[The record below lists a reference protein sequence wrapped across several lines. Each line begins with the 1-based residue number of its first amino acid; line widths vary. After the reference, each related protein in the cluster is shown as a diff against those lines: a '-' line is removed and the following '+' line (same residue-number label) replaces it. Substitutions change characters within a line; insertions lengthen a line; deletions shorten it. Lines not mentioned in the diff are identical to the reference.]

1 MEETKNERF
10 MEQVSTL
17 SFYDDHE
24 FNDRE
29 VEVVTKYLLCH
40 SIFLGTD

>member
-17 SFYDDHE
+17 SFYDHE

-29 VEVVTKYLLCH
+29 VEVVTKYLRCH